1 MKMKF
6 LVLSLAL
13 TLLLAACGKAPVQT
27 PEPEGNTPEPEETVP
42 VTETMGPVT
51 EDVVSETKME
61 LVARKLTSDKR
72 FSRQPE
78 TDRLL
83 YEEYQQGY
91 PLEDARYILDPYGL
105 SPLTAVIFFETEEET
120 RVAVSVKGTDESATI
135 RHEFDTYS
143 MKHSVPVYGLYAG
156 RENEVEIVAVT
167 KAGEEGRHTLS
178 IRTDAL
184 PDDISD
190 VIVEISEPEK
200 MEYGLTFFDCPHV
213 NGNYFLAIDTNGD
226 IRWYLSDKS
235 FNGCVM
241 LTHLKNGNMLIS
253 SGEAIEGAYNNV
265 RTVYEVT
272 PLGQYV
278 NEYNVYGIHHDIRE
292 ESNGNLIFAASM
304 EGSDSQND
312 YIVEV
317 DRETGEILRDWNLR
331 EIIPMTEYDT
341 QPPYTGGLSN
351 WIHNNAVWYIEAE
364 DAFIISGRHQNMVM
378 KFDASTK
385 EIRWILSKTVGELN
399 EELRPYLLTPVDE
412 DFEYPMSQHAAMAA
426 PDGSILLFDNRNYD
440 SVDEDGNLIQDKL
453 YSRAVRYVIDEEN
466 MTVEEVWEYG
476 KETGGELYSSF
487 VSDVDYL
494 GENHYLIDFGGM
506 YKAEDGSNY
515 DHIYTDAD
523 IKNASIRN
531 SVVVEILNNKVVFK
545 ATLTGNSNSN
555 TYKAERKDI
564 YQNAVEA
571 QFFSW
576 E

>member
-1 MKMKF
+1 MKKTLFALIM
-6 LVLSLAL
+6 VLMMLF
-13 TLLLAACGKAPVQT
+13 AACGKSPAEISGAGGSSSGSDPAGSTV
-27 PEPEGNTPEPEETVP
+27 EGTVSAVEIELET
-42 VTETMGPVT
+42 
-51 EDVVSETKME
+51 
-61 LVARKLTSDKR
+61 RQLTSDER

-78 TDRLL
+78 TERLL

-105 SPLTAVIFFETEEET
+105 SPLTAVVFFETEEET
-120 RVAVSVKGTDESATI
+120 RVEVSVKGSDEYTTI

-143 MKHSVPVYGLYAG
+143 QKHSIPVYGLYAAQ
-156 RENEVEIVAVT
+156 ENEVEIVAIT
-167 KAGEEGRHTLS
+167 HSGDESRHTLVVQ
-178 IRTDAL
+178 TDML

-190 VIVEISEPEK
+190 VIVEVSDAEK
-200 MEYGLTFFDCPHV
+200 MTDGLTFFDCPHV
-213 NGNYFLAIDTNGD
+213 NGNYFLAIDASGD

-235 FNGCVM
+235 FNGSVM
-241 LTHLKNGNMLIS
+241 LTHLKNGNMLIG
-253 SGEAIEGAYNNV
+253 SGEAIPDSYNNLYKV
-265 RTVYEVT
+265 FEIT
-272 PLGQYV
+272 PLGQYI

-304 EGSDSQND
+304 EGSESQND
-312 YIVEV
+312 YIVEI
-317 DRETGEILRDWNLR
+317 DRETGEMLRDWNLR

-351 WIHNNAVWYIEAE
+351 WIHNNAVWYIEKE

-378 KFDASTK
+378 KFDAKTG

-399 EELRPYLLTPVDE
+399 EKLRPYLLSPLNE
-412 DFEYPMSQHAAMAA
+412 NFEYPMSQHAAMAA
-426 PDGSILLFDNRNYD
+426 PDGSILVFDNRNFD
-440 SVDEDGNLIQDKL
+440 SVDTEGNLIQDKL
-453 YSRAVRYVIDEEN
+453 YSRAVKYVVDEEN
-466 MTVEEVWEYG
+466 MTIEEVWEYG
-476 KETGGELYSSF
+476 KETEGELYSSF

-515 DHIYTDAD
+515 DHIYTAAD

-531 SVVVEILNNKVVFK
+531 SVVVEILNDEVIFK

-564 YQNAVEA
+564 YLNAVEV
-571 QFFSW
+571 QFYSW